1 MDLGLMTEPQMGMT
15 YEELRRAARLA
26 ESLGLA
32 VFARSDHLAFP
43 RVAEPH
49 ATEAFTTLAGL
60 ARDTERIRLLVLV
73 SPITFRHPALI
84 AKAAATIDEMS
95 GGRFMLGLGT
105 GWMEE
110 EHAAFGLPFPPWA
123 ERYDRL
129 EEGLGYLRAAFGKA
143 PGAFAGEHYRL
154 ANPTVRPLP
163 SGPLPIVVG
172 GTGPRRTPRL
182 AGRYADE
189 YNLTFLSAA
198 DLPPRIAAARQAA
211 AEAGRRPGDLAISLM
226 ASAVVG
232 RDEASF
238 RRNLAA
244 VAAADPFGRDPGT
257 IETRFRERGLPVGPA
272 AEARETMAGFAAM
285 GISRFYLQH
294 LGPFD
299 PGLLED
305 MIGALA
311 G

>member
-1 MDLGLMTEPQMGMT
+1 MELGLMTEPQMGMT
-15 YEELRRAARLA
+15 YEELLRVARVA

-43 RVAEPH
+43 RLGEAH
-49 ATEAFTTLAGL
+49 ATEAFVTLAGL

-110 EHAAFGLPFPPWA
+110 EHALFGLPFPPWA
-123 ERYDRL
+123 ERYARL
-129 EEGLGYLRAAFGKA
+129 EEALRYLRAAFGKD
-143 PGAFAGEHYRL
+143 PGPTHGEHYRL
-154 ANPTVRPLP
+154 AGDPVRPLP

-172 GTGPRRTPRL
+172 GTGARRTPRL
-182 AGRYADE
+182 AGLYADE
-189 YNLTFLSAA
+189 YNLTFLSAE
-198 DLPPRIAAARQAA
+198 DLSPRITVARQAA
-211 AEAGRRPGDLAISLM
+211 ADAGRPAGDLVVSLM
-226 ASAVVG
+226 APAAVG
-232 RDEASF
+232 RNEASF

-244 VAAADPFGRDPGT
+244 MAAADPFGRDPAT
-257 IETRFRERGLPVGPA
+257 IEARYRERGLPVGPA
-272 AEARETMAGFAAM
+272 AEAREAMAGLAAA
-285 GISRFYLQH
+285 GVSRFYLQH
-294 LGPFD
+294 LGPFE
-299 PGLLED
+299 PSLLED
-305 MIGALA
+305 VLEALA

>member
-1 MDLGLMTEPQMGMT
+1 MELGLMTEPQMGMT
-15 YEELRRAARLA
+15 YEELLRAARLA

-43 RVAEPH
+43 RLGEAH
-49 ATEAFTTLAGL
+49 ATEAFATLAGL

-110 EHAAFGLPFPPWA
+110 EHADFGLPFPPWA
-123 ERYDRL
+123 ERYARL
-129 EEGLGYLRAAFGKA
+129 EDALRYLRAAFGKE
-143 PGAFAGEHYRL
+143 PGPAVGEHYRL
-154 ANPTVRPLP
+154 ADGPVRPLP

-172 GTGPRRTPRL
+172 GTGARRTPRL

-189 YNLTFLSAA
+189 YNLTFLSAD
-198 DLPPRIAAARQAA
+198 DLSPRIAVARQAA
-211 AEAGRRPGDLAISLM
+211 AEAGRQPEDLVISLM
-226 ASAVVG
+226 APAAVG

-238 RRNLAA
+238 RHNLAA
-244 VAAADPFGRDPGT
+244 LAAADPFGRDPAA
-257 IETRFRERGLPVGPA
+257 IEQRYRERGLPVGPA
-272 AEARETMAGFAAM
+272 AEARETMAGLVAA
-285 GISRFYLQH
+285 GVSRFYLQH

-299 PGLLED
+299 PRLLE
-305 MIGALA
+305 GTFSTLA

>member
-1 MDLGLMTEPQMGMT
+1 MELGLMTEPQMGMT
-15 YEELRRAARLA
+15 YDELRRAARLA

-43 RVAEPH
+43 RMAEPH
-49 ATEAFTTLAGL
+49 ATEAFATLAGL
-60 ARDTERIRLLVLV
+60 ARETEHIRLMVLV

-95 GGRFMLGLGT
+95 GGRFILGLGT
-105 GWMEE
+105 GWMQE
-110 EHAAFGLPFPPWA
+110 EHVAFGLPFPPWE
-123 ERYDRL
+123 ERYARL
-129 EEGLGYLRAAFGKA
+129 EEALRYLRAALGKS
-143 PGAFAGEHYRL
+143 PGAVDGHHYRL
-154 ANPTVRPLP
+154 ADLTVRPLP

-172 GTGPRRTPRL
+172 GTGARRTPRL

-198 DLPPRIAAARQAA
+198 DLPPRIAAAQEAA
-211 AEAGRRPGDLAISLM
+211 AEAGRQPENLIISLM
-226 ASAVVG
+226 APAVTG
-232 RDEASF
+232 PDEAAF
-238 RRNLAA
+238 RRNLAT

-257 IETRFRERGLPVGPA
+257 IEARFRERGFPMGPA
-272 AEARETMAGFAAM
+272 AEAREVMVGLADM

-294 LGPFD
+294 LGPFE
-299 PGLLED
+299 PELLEETFS
-305 MIGALA
+305 ALA

>member
-1 MDLGLMTEPQMGMT
+1 MELGLMTEPQMGMT
-15 YEELRRAARLA
+15 YGELRQAARLA

-32 VFARSDHLAFP
+32 TFGRSDHLAFP

-49 ATEAFTTLAGL
+49 ATEAFATLAGL
-60 ARDTERIRLLVLV
+60 ARETERIRLMVLV

-95 GGRFMLGLGT
+95 GGRFVLGLGT
-105 GWMEE
+105 GWMDE
-110 EHAAFGLPFPPWA
+110 EHAAFGLPFPPWD
-123 ERYDRL
+123 ERFARL
-129 EEGLGYLRAAFGKA
+129 EEALQYLRAAFGKL
-143 PGAFAGEHYRL
+143 PGGFEGTHYRL
-154 ANPTVRPLP
+154 GSQPVRPLP

-172 GTGPRRTPRL
+172 GTGARRTPRL

-198 DLPPRIAAARQAA
+198 DLTPRIAAARQAA
-211 AEAGRRPGDLAISLM
+211 AEAGRRPEDLVISLM
-226 ASAVVG
+226 APAVTG
-232 RDEASF
+232 HNEAAF

-244 VAAADPFGRDPGT
+244 VAAADPFGRDPAT

-272 AEARETMAGFAAM
+272 AEAGEVMARLAAM

-294 LGPFD
+294 LGPFE
-299 PGLLED
+299 PGLLEETFS
-305 MIGALA
+305 ALRT
-311 G
+311 